1 MVVFFFLCW
10 GMKITVCLNEEA
22 GFISAMEKEEKNYEH
37 MLSCWDM
44 PSWSM
49 INETEFMTVL

>member
-37 MLSCWDM
+37 MLSC
-44 PSWSM
+44 
-49 INETEFMTVL
+49 